1 MVDRMIMIPVK
12 MPRELITALDQT
24 VGKIGGNRSQFVR
37 MAVIERLA
45 VLAPLSGIEY
55 RADGPS
61 LSPTDESET
70 PQ

>member
-1 MVDRMIMIPVK
+1 MDDNMITVQTRMP
-12 MPRELITALDQT
+12 PALLTAIDQT

-45 VLAPLSGIEY
+45 IMAPFSGIEY

-61 LSPTDESET
+61 LSPVNENED